1 MESRDVIGGAEIN
14 TLGKMNRWVEEYS
27 MQTRI
32 KFSLAGVFFPSPLP
46 IVEPKYCKG

>member
-1 MESRDVIGGAEIN
+1 MESRDVIGGAEVS

-32 KFSLAGVFFPSPLP
+32 KLIFISRCVFSVSAAN
-46 IVEPKYCKG
+46 C

>member
-14 TLGKMNRWVEEYS
+14 TLGKTNRWVEEYS

-32 KFSLAGVFFPSPLP
+32 KPIFISRCVFSDSAAN
-46 IVEPKYCKG
+46 C